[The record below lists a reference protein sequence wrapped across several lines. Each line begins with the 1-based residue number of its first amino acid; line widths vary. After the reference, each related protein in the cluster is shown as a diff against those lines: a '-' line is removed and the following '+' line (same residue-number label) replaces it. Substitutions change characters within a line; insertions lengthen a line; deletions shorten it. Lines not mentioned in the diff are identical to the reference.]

1 MTFEK
6 ENNRKQKSVR
16 QEKKPVFV
24 IRIRIRNTDPGG
36 QKLPTKVCFE
46 VLDVL
51 F

>member
-6 ENNRKQKSVR
+6 ENKPKTKIRR
-16 QEKKPVFV
+16 QEKKVFE
-24 IRIRIRNTDPGG
+24 IRIRIQNTDPGG